1 MKDKKPTENKPKRY
15 PPLSRYAQDR
25 IARLELLRDND
36 PGLTFADRDAIDWA
50 IRLAEQ
56 QAQMNADDH
65 ESETFRNRALVAEIS
80 AAIRLLLG
88 VLTSNYVTDDQLRF
102 YENLGFKP
110 LPSPLVETEP
120 KRRKGARK

>member
-1 MKDKKPTENKPKRY
+1 MKDKKPTDNKPKRY

-25 IARLELLRDND
+25 LDRLVALRDLD
-36 PGLTFADRDAIDWA
+36 GQSFEDRDALAWA

-65 ESETFRNRALVAEIS
+65 ESETFRNQALVAEIS

-110 LPSPLVETEP
+110 LPSPLVETKQ
-120 KRRKGARK
+120 KRRKGDRK

>member
-25 IARLELLRDND
+25 IARLVALRDLD
-36 PGLTFADRDAIDWA
+36 GQSFEDRDALAWA

-65 ESETFRNRALVAEIS
+65 ESETFRNQALVAEIS

-110 LPSPLVETEP
+110 LPSPLVETKP